1 VAKLG
6 SLNLANHSDAE
17 RLAVSADRAA
27 CLIRWEIRELKGTE
41 RQRVALLLLD
51 KHPADQRELIA
62 QAMRMRSS
70 GRA

>member
-1 VAKLG
+1 MSG
-6 SLNLANHSDAE
+6 FNLAGLGDAE
-17 RLAVSADRAA
+17 RLAVSVDRAA